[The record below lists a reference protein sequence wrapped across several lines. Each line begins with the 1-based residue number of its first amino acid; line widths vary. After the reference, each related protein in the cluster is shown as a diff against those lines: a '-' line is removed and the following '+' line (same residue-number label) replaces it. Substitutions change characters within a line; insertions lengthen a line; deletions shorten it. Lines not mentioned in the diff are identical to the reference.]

1 MNATYFPSRR
11 TAVPPSSTADA
22 GAAGRAEERTTPTW
36 ARPALLALLVLTAG
50 AYLWDLSLSGYANS
64 FYAAAV
70 QAGTKSWKA
79 MFFGS
84 IDSSNFITVD
94 KPPASLW
101 VMELSGRMFGFSSWS
116 MLAPQVLEGVA
127 AVAMLHAA
135 VKRWFGAGAGLA
147 AGALLAI
154 TPVAALMFRFN
165 NPDALLVCLLVA
177 GAYCLVRA
185 VEGASTR
192 WVIAAGTMIGFA
204 FLAKMMQA
212 FLVLP
217 AFGLVYMVAAPTTL
231 RRRLWQML
239 AGAAAILVSCGW
251 WVATVALWPVGSRP
265 MIDGSPDNNIFNL
278 IFGYNGLGRIFGA
291 SGPGGGASGPGGG
304 GGANFSGPTGL
315 LRLFDSEMGAQASWL
330 LPAAVLALI
339 VGLWLSRRAPRT
351 DCTRAALLLWGGW
364 LLVSAVVF
372 SFGSGVI
379 HTYYTV
385 ALVPAIAALVAIGG
399 VLLWRER
406 HTLFARVMAAL
417 AILVTASWCWV
428 LLDRTPQWE
437 SWMRVLIPA
446 SAAIAVGGLLAAPV
460 LRRLGRQASI
470 TTAVLAVVACLSGPL
485 AYSAQ
490 TITTAHT
497 GSIPSAGPG
506 SSMGG
511 GLGGVSGGR
520 AARAFGGSGGGP
532 PGAGGFPGASGTRP
546 GSPGPAGSPPAG
558 ARLFGAP
565 GAANGSLTGTTGGSS
580 VARTG
585 ARSSLSGA
593 GVGGGAPGQT
603 AVSSALNKA
612 LESDAGKFRW
622 VAAVSG
628 SQSAASLELATGGE
642 PVMAIGGF
650 NNEGGNLTLAE
661 FKRYVAAGDIHYYF
675 ASSGMGGAP
684 GGGSSVGRGSS
695 TTGGGPGSGGG
706 TPGGGGGA
714 SSTSSIT
721 SWVEAHFKAVKVGG
735 QTVYDLT
742 QARA

>member
-1 MNATYFPSRR
+1 MNATYFPQRRAAAPLSSASRVG
-11 TAVPPSSTADA
+11 APS
-22 GAAGRAEERTTPTW
+22 GVEERAEPTW
-36 ARPALLALLVLTAG
+36 ARPALIALLVLTAA
-50 AYLWDLSLSGYANS
+50 AYLWDLSLSGNANS

-101 VMELSGRMFGFSSWS
+101 VMEISGRIFGSSSWS

-127 AVAMLHAA
+127 AVALLYAT

-165 NPDALLVCLLVA
+165 NPDALLACLLVA

-239 AGAAAILVSCGW
+239 VGAAAIVVSCGW
-251 WVATVALWPVGSRP
+251 WVAIVALWPVGSRP

-291 SGPGGGASGPGGG
+291 SGPGGGGGG
-304 GGANFSGPTGL
+304 GGANFSGPTGV

-330 LPAAVLALI
+330 LPAALLSLI

-351 DCTRAALLLWGGW
+351 DRTRAALLLWGGW

-385 ALVPAIAALVAIGG
+385 ALVPAIAALIAIGG
-399 VLLWRER
+399 ALLWRER
-406 HTLFARVMAAL
+406 HTLLARMTAAL
-417 AILVTASWCWV
+417 AVLVTASWSWV

-446 SAAIAVGGLLAAPV
+446 SAAIAVVGLLAAPV
-460 LRRLGRQASI
+460 LRRFGRQASI
-470 TTAVLAVVACLSGPL
+470 ATAVLSVVACLSGPL

-511 GLGGVSGGR
+511 GLGGTPGGR
-520 AARAFGGSGGGP
+520 AGGASGGPAAGGA
-532 PGAGGFPGASGTRP
+532 PGAGG
-546 GSPGPAGSPPAG
+546 
-558 ARLFGAP
+558 
-565 GAANGSLTGTTGGSS
+565 LTG
-580 VARTG
+580 G
-585 ARSSLSGA
+585 ARSSFS
-593 GVGGGAPGQT
+593 GGGAGGGGAGGQT
-603 AVSSALNKA
+603 DVSSALKKA

-622 VAAVSG
+622 VAAASG

-661 FKRYVAAGDIHYYF
+661 FKRYVAAGDIHYYL
-675 ASSGMGGAP
+675 ASSGMGGAA
-684 GGGSSVGRGSS
+684 GGASSFGLRG
-695 TTGGGPGSGGG
+695 TTGGKPAGG
-706 TPGGGGGA
+706 TGGAPGGAGGA

-721 SWVEAHFKAVKVGG
+721 SWVEAHFKSVKIGG

-742 QARA
+742 QARS